1 LTLFSNW
8 SCVKR
13 TRRRFTVSTLALAL
27 LSVAIG
33 QGQGPL
39 SGRTVTQP
47 IAPGGVDRG
56 LLAGEASAPR
66 RVERDLRHVGQRTV
80 PADRPGASGT
90 PYVPGRVIVKFRD
103 GAAADARLSALSSVS
118 RTAALTTRK
127 PYANFDIIELD
138 PAEDP
143 EIAARVLAARPDVE
157 YAQAVYRLHPY
168 FIPNDPLYAQYQW
181 NLRSIDMERAWDI
194 QPGATASIVVAVLDT
209 GIAFR
214 SQIITFNA
222 QAFRVFF
229 PDGTFLQYPAL
240 GQINV
245 PFAAAPELAG
255 PTRFVAPRD
264 FIWDDD
270 DPVDMDGHGTHVS
283 GTIGQLTNNG
293 IGVAG
298 VAFNVR
304 LMPVKVINGDWD
316 LIFGAPF
323 EGTDDTAAR
332 GTRYAADN
340 GARVIN
346 MSIGRSGPPSPVMED
361 AMRYAVSRGAFIAV
375 AAGNSFEDG
384 NPVEIFAE
392 IASRIE
398 GALSVAALDP
408 QHNRAFYSTTGPYV
422 EIAAPGGSS
431 RGFGA
436 AGTIYQQTYDPA
448 FVETYELPP
457 SSYRPPR
464 FDIFVYAPFQ
474 GTSMAT
480 PHVSGLAALLMQQ
493 GITNPAAI
501 EAALERFASDR
512 GSPGRDNETGAGEI
526 NARNTLRGLGLTR

>member
-1 LTLFSNW
+1 VTL
-8 SCVKR
+8 
-13 TRRRFTVSTLALAL
+13 
-27 LSVAIG
+27 G

-39 SGRTVTQP
+39 SGRTVAQP
-47 IAPGGVDRG
+47 TSSGGVDRG
-56 LLAGEASAPR
+56 LFAGAAPAPR
-66 RVERDLRHVGQRTV
+66 RVERDLRQAGERTV
-80 PADRPGASGT
+80 TADRPGAWGT

-103 GAAADARLSALSSVS
+103 GATADARLSALSSVS
-118 RTAALTTRK
+118 SSAAMTTRM
-127 PYANFDIIELD
+127 PYANFDVIALD
-138 PAEDP
+138 PSDDP
-143 EIAARVLAARPDVE
+143 EVAARAFAARPDVE
-157 YAQAVYRLHPY
+157 YAQAAYRLHPY
-168 FIPNDPLYAQYQW
+168 FVPNDPLYAQYQW

-194 QPGATASIVVAVLDT
+194 QPGATSSIVVAVLDS
-209 GIAFR
+209 GIAFTNT
-214 SQIITFNA
+214 IITFNA
-222 QAFRVFF
+222 RAF
-229 PDGTFLQYPAL
+229 GQYPPL

-255 PTRFVAPRD
+255 PNRFVAPRD
-264 FIWDDD
+264 FIWDDNA
-270 DPVDMDGHGTHVS
+270 PVDLDGHGTHVS

-293 IGVAG
+293 VGVAG

-304 LMPVKVINGDWD
+304 LMPVKVIDGNWD

-323 EGTDDTAAR
+323 EGTDETVAR
-332 GTRYAADN
+332 GVRYAVEN
-340 GARVIN
+340 GARVLN
-346 MSIGRSGPPSPVMED
+346 MSIGRPGPPAPVLED

-384 NPVEIFAE
+384 NPVEVVAE
-392 IASRIE
+392 IASRIS
-398 GALSVAALDP
+398 GAVSVAALDP

-436 AGTIYQQTYDPA
+436 AGAVYQQTYDLA
-448 FVETYELPP
+448 FVDTYDLPP
-457 SSYRPPR
+457 SAYRAPR

-501 EAALERFASDR
+501 EAALKQFATDR
-512 GSPGRDNETGAGEI
+512 AATGRDNETGAGEI
-526 NARNTLRGLGLTR
+526 NARNTLRGLGLAK